1 MPMPTAIYM
10 AALEIWIFVVCTIWC
25 SAGLMWVV
33 PRTRS
38 FAWSTSV
45 AAAATFPFVF
55 AYQFVTLPV
64 VFTLLL
70 GAFALERLVDP
81 ASLGGGTTKNPV
93 VIIGFISAI
102 SGSTFITFVAS
113 VFGFVDGW
121 RTGWGLARG
130 RPLNEILSYTMPRRW
145 LNRLMSC
152 RR

>member
-1 MPMPTAIYM
+1 MPVVIYM
-10 AALEIWIFVVCTIWC
+10 ATLAVWILVVCTIWC
-25 SAGLMWVV
+25 AAGLMWVV

-38 FAWSTSV
+38 FAWPTSV

-70 GAFALERLVDP
+70 GAFVLEILVDP

-93 VIIGFISAI
+93 VIIGFISALF
-102 SGSTFITFVAS
+102 GSTFVTFVAS
-113 VFGFVDGW
+113 VLGFVDGW

-130 RPLNEILSYTMPRRW
+130 CPLNEMLSYTMPKEC
-145 LNRLMSC
+145 LNRLMS
-152 RR
+152 RRT